1 MKQKEIVVGLD
12 VGTSHVRVIVGENR
26 SDGTINIIGVGLSP
40 SEGLK
45 KGFVVDID
53 KTIESINKAVEEA
66 ERMAGVKIDSAFVS
80 LVGMDVKLQQNRGV
94 VAVTADDREIRPH
107 DVHRAI
113 EATRV
118 INIPQEREIV
128 DIIAQQFIVD
138 GYDGIKDPVGMLGVR
153 LEVDAMLVTAPSTC
167 LQNLIRCVRKS
178 GIGVSG
184 VVLKSF
190 ANGEVCLNRD
200 EKELGVFII
209 DIGGGTTE
217 IGYYKGG
224 VLRDISVIPVG
235 GYHITSDLAY
245 GLHASFYA
253 AENLKI
259 EFGYAMQSM
268 ADDNHEIE
276 IVTVGGKDKQKVTE
290 RELAGYMVP
299 RVQEIL
305 QLARNEIFQLGG
317 SDALSANVVITGG
330 VALMEGIVEVAE
342 NILGTSVR
350 MGEPKLVGVQSPI
363 FTTSVGIIY
372 YVIANNLYEGNVSE
386 RKEPNKKRVR
396 TKKKSSSSGSKDSPG
411 FWRKIADWFNEFF
424 E

>member
-1 MKQKEIVVGLD
+1 MKQKDVVVGMD
-12 VGTSHVRVIVGENR
+12 VGTSHVRVVVGEHR

-53 KTIESINKAVEEA
+53 KTIESINKAVDEA
-66 ERMAGVKIDSAFVS
+66 ERMAGVKIESAFVS
-80 LVGMDVKLQQNRGV
+80 LVGLDVQLQQNRGV
-94 VAVTADDREIRPH
+94 VAVTSEDREIRPQ

-118 INIPQEREIV
+118 IAIPAEREIV
-128 DIIAQQFIVD
+128 DIIAHEFIVD

-153 LEVDAMLVTAPSTC
+153 LEVEAMLVTAPSTC

-178 GIGVSG
+178 GIDVSG

-217 IGYYKGG
+217 IGYYKNGI
-224 VLRDISVIPVG
+224 LQDISVIPVG
-235 GYHITSDLAY
+235 GFHITNDLAY
-245 GLHASFYA
+245 GLHTSFYA

-276 IVTVGGKDKQKVTE
+276 VVTVGGKDKQKVTE
-290 RELAGYMVP
+290 RELASYMVP

-305 QLARNEIFQLGG
+305 QLARNEMFQLGG
-317 SDALSANVVITGG
+317 SEALAANVVITGG
-330 VALMEGIVEVAE
+330 VALMDGMVEVSE

-350 MGEPKLVGVQSPI
+350 VGEPKLVGVQSPI

-372 YVIANNLYEGNVSE
+372 YVIANHLSEGNVSE
-386 RKEPNKKRVR
+386 RKESRKRNKPR
-396 TKKKSSSSGSKDSPG
+396 KKGGSGGSKESPG
-411 FWRKIADWFNEFF
+411 FWKKIADWFNEFF